1 MGKKQKQPYI
11 YLAHQR
17 LREMVD
23 VDILVESK
31 LNILLLNSPLFITN
45 TESDRYTESHNA
57 IVQRN
62 ILNNPPPHQP
72 HSKGLKRGAPWTNLD
87 LALTRRPKNITNTGC
102 TRLSKSHLYAEGFI
116 FSFKIMKDCLSV
128 SITGSQ
134 HK

>member
-45 TESDRYTESHNA
+45 TESESHNA

-62 ILNNPPPHQP
+62 ILNNPPTPPASLQ
-72 HSKGLKRGAPWTNLD
+72 GLKKRSPLDKSGFSTNAKAQEYYQHRMHTL
-87 LALTRRPKNITNTGC
+87 
-102 TRLSKSHLYAEGFI
+102 
-116 FSFKIMKDCLSV
+116 V
-128 SITGSQ
+128 SITFICRRIYFFI
-134 HK
+134 